1 MPSKWERVKGRL
13 YHSCGRELN
22 DRKSLWLR
30 PIWAIDCT
38 GLIACAPRAAKY
50 EAVAQKVVTGREMK
64 ELMGIALVIGAT
76 FTDLT
81 ITEPAMLL
89 LSGGVLLGLAGAVR
103 RMPI

>member
-1 MPSKWERVKGRL
+1 
-13 YHSCGRELN
+13 
-22 DRKSLWLR
+22 
-30 PIWAIDCT
+30 
-38 GLIACAPRAAKY
+38 
-50 EAVAQKVVTGREMK
+50 MK

>member
-1 MPSKWERVKGRL
+1 M
-13 YHSCGRELN
+13 LN
-22 DRKSLWLR
+22 ARKSLPLR
-30 PIWAIDCT
+30 PIWAINCT
-38 GLIACAPRAAKY
+38 KPVACAPRAAKY
-50 EAVAQKVVTGREMK
+50 EAAAQKVVAGREMK

-103 RMPI
+103 RMPV